1 MTIYNILGTINAPQ
15 SDPENPTPA
24 LYSPALKQEPL
35 KSALTL
41 SPSDLFQKISKG
53 PSTEKKYKLEK
64 FEQQD
69 ATKTLDFMNSHLKE
83 WLEEPAGWSS
93 LDDGREVRRIRGK
106 DHRDL
111 PRTLTLVRENGQLQN
126 AYLHFNK
133 KNEGDVQEGSYNKV
147 KIVFDLI
154 TQEWAAYRTIK
165 SQTPS
170 SLIDANKQA
179 LEEIRLQ
186 NTFKGP
192 YIQSVHASGQHI
204 KKDNETHVWSL
215 QPLAHLDAFDWHP
228 QSELEVASFAQ
239 HTILALKELHDK
251 GYAYRDL
258 KSENILIYPNGVFKL
273 TDFGL
278 VTPSG
283 ELGLCG
289 TPSFLYPFQRTDSRT
304 DDLWA
309 LGLLVGEKMKDH
321 LRSHPCVPPA
331 PPPPCA
337 TQVYSYLKKVE
348 KHSDFDLDLWKKEV
362 DQYRLTDQKEPK
374 PQTLEHVIWSLLK
387 KKPKKMPSLE
397 NVLKEVNQIL
407 ENLKNQKNH
416 TSP

>member
-1 MTIYNILGTINAPQ
+1 M
-15 SDPENPTPA
+15 PEVA
-24 LYSPALKQEPL
+24 HS
-35 KSALTL
+35 
-41 SPSDLFQKISKG
+41 
-53 PSTEKKYKLEK
+53 
-64 FEQQD
+64 
-69 ATKTLDFMNSHLKE
+69 
-83 WLEEPAGWSS
+83 
-93 LDDGREVRRIRGK
+93 GK

-133 KNEGDVQEGSYNKV
+133 KNEGKVEEGSYNKV

-215 QPLAHLDAFDWHP
+215 QPLAKLDAFYWTP

-278 VTPSG
+278 VTRSG

-289 TPSFLYPFQRTDSRT
+289 TPSFLYPFR
-304 DDLWA
+304 
-309 LGLLVGEKMKDH
+309 
-321 LRSHPCVPPA
+321 
-331 PPPPCA
+331 
-337 TQVYSYLKKVE
+337 
-348 KHSDFDLDLWKKEV
+348 
-362 DQYRLTDQKEPK
+362 
-374 PQTLEHVIWSLLK
+374 
-387 KKPKKMPSLE
+387 
-397 NVLKEVNQIL
+397 
-407 ENLKNQKNH
+407 
-416 TSP
+416 